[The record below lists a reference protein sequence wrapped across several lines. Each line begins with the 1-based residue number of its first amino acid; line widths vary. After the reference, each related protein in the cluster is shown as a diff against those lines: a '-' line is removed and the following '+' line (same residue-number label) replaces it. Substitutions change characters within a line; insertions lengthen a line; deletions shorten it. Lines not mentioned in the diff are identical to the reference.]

1 MLPWRDLSKKL
12 DYLSQHRPICLLGA
26 AYIDQ
31 IIELPTLPV
40 RGGDVEATSR
50 LMNIGGCALNV
61 ASTLRCLDYTSTNA
75 LLIGNGMGNN
85 QINDFLKR
93 RGLKSDIASI
103 DGDNG
108 WCLALVEPDGER
120 TFVTVSGV
128 ENDWTED
135 ILQQVHIPAGCLIF
149 VSGYQ
154 LAVPSSEAIVTWLES
169 ISVPIDIVIDFG
181 PRIDSISASLMS
193 RLLKLKPIVTVNR
206 IEATV
211 LGIKEDIRKQAD
223 AWSAK
228 HRCPLIVR
236 LDKDGAYYHQST
248 TNSGKGD
255 ALTAVIKDTI
265 GAGDSH
271 AAGVLAGLSA
281 DWELRDAITLGNAI
295 ASYVV
300 GQTGG
305 DNSPSFQQLRSIL
318 TAG

>member
-12 DYLSQHRPICLLGA
+12 DCLSQRRPICLLGA

-31 IIELPTLPV
+31 IIELPTLPA
-40 RGGDVEATSR
+40 RGDDIEATSS

-61 ASTLRCLDYTSTNA
+61 ATTLRRLDYTSTNA
-75 LLIGNGMGNN
+75 LLTGSGLGNN
-85 QINDFLKR
+85 EINGFLKR
-93 RGLKSDIASI
+93 RGLISDLASI
-103 DGDNG
+103 EGDNG
-108 WCLALVEPDGER
+108 WCLAFVEPDGER

-135 ILQQVHIPAGCLIF
+135 ILQQLHIPEGCLLF

-154 LAVPSSEAIVTWLES
+154 LAVPSSEAVVTWLES
-169 ISVPIDIVIDFG
+169 ISVPIDIIVDFG

-193 RLLKLKPIVTVNR
+193 RLLDLKPIVTVNR
-206 IEATV
+206 TEAAT
-211 LGIKEDIRKQAD
+211 LGIREDIPKQAD

-236 LDKDGAYYHQST
+236 LDKDGAYFHQST
-248 TNSGKGD
+248 TNFGYVD
-255 ALTAVIKDTI
+255 ALPAVIKDTI

-300 GQTGG
+300 GQIGG
-305 DNSPSFQQLRSIL
+305 DNSPTVQQLRSIL
-318 TAG
+318 AAG